1 METTGVHYL
10 AALPAQGV
18 SPPADR
24 EREAPVPS
32 REHRARAARTRR
44 GLRHGASPAAVS
56 ILTAAT
62 RSSQRGLEMGDLFFL
77 VNKVYFCS
85 E

>member
-10 AALPAQGV
+10 AAPPAQGV

-24 EREAPVPS
+24 EREAAVP
-32 REHRARAARTRR
+32 REHRAGAAGTRR

>member
-1 METTGVHYL
+1 M
-10 AALPAQGV
+10 
-18 SPPADR
+18 PPR
-24 EREAPVPS
+24 KP
-32 REHRARAARTRR
+32 RARAARTRR
-44 GLRHGASPAAVS
+44 GLRHRASPAAVS